1 MLMVGFRSMSWRLRA
16 DPVLGRTFT
25 IMPSGFH
32 DIDEEPVAGYGGK
45 NLVDVLE
52 KDGVMDALR
61 ASAKR

>member
-1 MLMVGFRSMSWRLRA
+1 MIA
-16 DPVLGRTFT
+16 DQLVGRTFA

-32 DIDEEPVAGYGGK
+32 DIDEEPEAGYGGN
-45 NLVDVLE
+45 NLVEVLE